1 MRRFELFNVEEL
13 ALLGVAI
20 ATVGKE
26 DFPEI
31 RPLLTELNSELDL
44 RKEPDEPVRS

>member
-1 MRRFELFNVEEL
+1 MRRFEPFTIEEL

-20 ATVGKE
+20 AAAGKE

-31 RPLLTELNSELDL
+31 RPLLTEVNLELKL
-44 RKEPDEPVRS
+44 RETK